1 MNASM
6 LRQLLLLLAAGLL
19 SGPVVVPLSAQ
30 GVITTLAG
38 KEFVYP
44 RTNQPALQ
52 APLGP
57 VGDVVWGPMGE
68 LYIADP
74 RNRLVLELSP
84 NGSVSIFAG
93 NGFDISSGDG
103 GRADRAGLRSPVGLA
118 VGPDGSVYIADATA
132 HKIRRVTPDGVISTF
147 AGNGQAASNGD
158 RLRATQASL
167 NEPTQMAFDGMGNLY
182 IAEKAGNRIR
192 KIDRNGFISTDITA
206 TQPEAVTVDPQG
218 VVWFGDARGL
228 NRYLAGMPSTLE
240 TPGAGLT
247 IGGLTVDPMGI
258 VAWST
263 GARHQVFSMRGASGQ
278 IVGNG
283 TTGLVVGNGFP
294 GSSGDGGPATEGRV
308 DTPLGLDY
316 APDGRLAIADSGNGL
331 VRQVNARDILSRL
344 AGSQGFRFTGDG
356 GPAPLATLNSPQG
369 VSIGAG
375 RVLIADTNSNR
386 IRTIGPTGV
395 IQSLATGTPGG
406 DSQNPTSLSR
416 PTDVVEAGG
425 EVFVADRGNVRVAQ
439 LTDAIPLTVAGGGF
453 VRNRDGIPATEA
465 RLFDPTDIAFDSL
478 GNLLVTDREDD
489 RVRRVRPDGIIEAF
503 AGSGAEGASGD
514 GGAAIAAAMNGP
526 SSVATGLN
534 GDVYIVDE
542 LNNRIRKVDPS
553 GVITRVAG
561 AGPAGFSGDGQSAR
575 DALLNRPSGVAV
587 GPDGSVYIADSGNHR
602 IRKVGLNQVIETVAG
617 TGNPAYSGDGGF
629 STQAALRN
637 PTGIAVDSV
646 GNLFIA
652 DEGNDRIRTVLAQT
666 PQFILAVAGD
676 GAPNDLLEL
685 RAFEGQDTPARVIE
699 LDPEID
705 GLRYEVLLFDDGAQ
719 VSSLPW
725 LDVSPLEGAMPA
737 SLRVIGKADEIGD
750 FNGSIAVRIRGAG
763 ANETIGIDV
772 SLVVEEQP
780 AANCPNNCTEPFTAL
795 DLDRDNAVFATYQG
809 GAPESIVLEPK
820 LIKLKPPTVT
830 FVSEEKGPAGVEQ
843 SAEFDLFARA
853 TTDDGSP
860 WLIVNPRSALT
871 LEGEPPPFEIT
882 ANPLRLPVGTY
893 TGVVEFGGSGIPT
906 VELPVT
912 MTIAPA
918 KPKLEVDRTG
928 LTFRA
933 ASRGPSP
940 LERRVTVTNA
950 GTGLME
956 WRATTETLEGSG
968 WLSVS
973 PRSGGVVGEIDDSD
987 DLLVS
992 VNPAGLAPGDY
1003 FGSVEITAPGTTPQ
1017 SVTVIFN
1024 VGPAG
1029 ELLPP
1034 DLSRN
1039 GLVFTA
1045 SGSGSPGSQD
1055 VTFANLNSVEVAYTA
1070 LLQGSDENPVI
1081 LHAPRLGVL
1090 APGER
1095 ETIRVQ
1101 PNFELTPFGVSRERL
1116 AITFS
1121 EGGSSDVEITTVKVD
1136 GPIALSEEGRPA
1148 GGGCERNN
1156 LIVTP
1161 TAGAVVQHP
1170 KGQPLD
1176 LEALVVDNCG
1186 APFTGGAST
1195 VPVKFSAPGTT
1206 VDLKHNSGGLWAGS
1220 YQPRGNLG
1228 QFNASY
1234 TAIFGFSVA
1243 QQDVTI
1249 ELIEGAD
1256 VPLIGAGG
1264 LVNAA
1269 SFEQAPQISPG
1280 SLISLFGESLAEGSA
1295 AATTAPLPE
1304 QLAGAQV
1311 KLGDRTLKLFF
1322 AGGNQINAQIP
1333 FDIEPNL
1340 QHRIEIRRGNA
1351 ASVPEQVTVAPTQPG
1366 IFAVN
1371 QAGSGQAVIVDA
1383 FTFVI
1388 SDTQSP
1394 ATAGA
1399 ALSAFCTGLGAVDPP
1414 APEGEQAPFSP
1425 LSRTV
1430 NAVTVQIGDQQADVL
1445 FAGLAPGFAGLYQVN
1460 FVVPPGASTGDAVPV
1475 TLTVDGKTS
1484 PPVTIAIE

>member
-1 MNASM
+1 M
-6 LRQLLLLLAAGLL
+6 LRQFSLILALGLL
-19 SGPVVVPLSAQ
+19 GGPAIGPLSAQ

-44 RTNQPALQ
+44 RLPQAGLQ

-57 VGDVVWGPMGE
+57 VADVAWGLMGE

-74 RNRLVLELSP
+74 RNRLVLKLTP
-84 NGSVSIFAG
+84 DGSVGIFAG

-103 GRADRAGLRSPVGLA
+103 GPANRAGLRSPVGLA
-118 VGPDGSVYIADATA
+118 VGPDGSVYIADAAA
-132 HKIRRVTPDGVISTF
+132 HKIRRVTPDGVIRTF
-147 AGNGQAASNGD
+147 AGNGQAASSGD
-158 RLRATQASL
+158 GLRAPQASL
-167 NEPTQMAFDGMGNLY
+167 NEPWQMAFDGIGALY
-182 IAEKAGNRIR
+182 VAEKAGDRIR
-192 KIDRNGFISTDITA
+192 KIDRLGVISTDITA
-206 TQPEAVTVDPQG
+206 TQPVAVTVDPQG

-247 IGGLTVDPMGI
+247 IGGLTADPMGI

-263 GARHQVFSMRGASGQ
+263 GERHQVFSMRGTSGQ

-308 DTPLGLDY
+308 DTPLGLAY

-331 VRQVNARDILSRL
+331 VRQVDTRDMLSRL

-369 VSIGAG
+369 VAVGSG
-375 RVLIADTNSNR
+375 RVLIADTNSNKVR
-386 IRTIGPTGV
+386 AIGTDGV
-395 IQSLATGTPGG
+395 IESLPSGTPGG
-406 DSQNPTSLSR
+406 DSLNPTSLSR

-425 EVFVADRGNVRVAQ
+425 EVYVADRGNVRVAQ
-439 LTDAIPLTVAGGGF
+439 LTARTPITVAGGGF
-453 VRNRDGIPATEA
+453 VRNRDNLPATEA
-465 RLFDPTDIAFDSL
+465 RLFDPTSVAFDAL
-478 GNLLVTDREDD
+478 GNLILTDREDD
-489 RVRRVRPDGIIEAF
+489 RVRLVRPDGIIEAF

-514 GGAAIAAAMNGP
+514 GGAAVAAAMNGP
-526 SSVATGLN
+526 RSVATAPN

-542 LNNRIRKVDPS
+542 LNNRVRKVDPS

-575 DALLNRPSGVAV
+575 DALLNRPTGVAV

-637 PTGIAVDSV
+637 PTGLDVDAV

-652 DEGNDRIRTVLAQT
+652 DEGNDRIRTVLAQL
-666 PQFILAVAGD
+666 PQFFVNVG
-676 GAPNDLLEL
+676 GQGGPNDLIEL
-685 RAFEGQDTPARVIE
+685 SVFEGQHTPARVIDLAPE
-699 LDPEID
+699 LA
-705 GLRYEVLLFDDGAQ
+705 GLRYEVLLFDDGAL

-737 SLRVIGKADEIGD
+737 SLRVIGKGVETGV
-750 FNGSIAVRIRGAG
+750 FEGSIAVRIRGAG
-763 ANETIGIDV
+763 ANETISIDV
-772 SLVVEEQP
+772 SLVVEEEP
-780 AANCPNNCTEPFTAL
+780 AANCPNNCTDPFTAL
-795 DLDRDNAVFATYQG
+795 GLDRNNAVFATYQG
-809 GAPESIVLEPK
+809 GAAESIVIEPK
-820 LIKLKPPTVT
+820 LIKFKPPTLP
-830 FVSEEKGPAGVEQ
+830 SLNEENGPTSMEQ
-843 SAEFDLFARA
+843 RAEFELFASA
-853 TTDDGSP
+853 STDDGGT
-860 WLIVNPRSALT
+860 WLSVVPSSAMT
-871 LEGEPPPFEIT
+871 FEGEPPPFEIT
-882 ANPLRLPVGTY
+882 ANPLQLSVGTY
-893 TGVVEFGGSGIPT
+893 TGVVEFSGSGIPP

-912 MTIAPA
+912 MTVAPS
-918 KPKLEVDRTG
+918 KPKLAVDRTG

-933 ASRGPSP
+933 ASQGPSP
-940 LERRVTVTNA
+940 LERRVTITNA
-950 GTGLME
+950 GTGLMD
-956 WRATTETLEGSG
+956 WSAATETLEGSG
-968 WLSVS
+968 WLSIS
-973 PRSGGVVGEIDDSD
+973 ARSGDVIGETEDAD

-1024 VGPAG
+1024 VAPAG

-1039 GLVFTA
+1039 GLVFTSA
-1045 SGSGSPGSQD
+1045 GGVSPGSQD
-1055 VTFANLNSVEVAYTA
+1055 VTFANVNSVPVSYTA
-1070 LLQGSDENPVI
+1070 LLQGSDDTPAI

-1090 APGER
+1090 DPGER
-1095 ETIRVQ
+1095 ETVRVQ
-1101 PNFELTPFGVSRERL
+1101 PNFELMPFGVARERL

-1136 GPIALSEEGRPA
+1136 APVALSEEGRPA
-1148 GGGCERNN
+1148 GGGCERSS

-1161 TAGAVVQHP
+1161 TSGTVVQHP
-1170 KGQPLD
+1170 KGQPMD

-1186 APFTGGAST
+1186 APFTGGASS
-1195 VPVKFSAPGTT
+1195 VPVKFSAPGST
-1206 VDLKHNSGGLWAGS
+1206 VDLSHNSDGLWAGS
-1220 YQPRGNLG
+1220 YQPREDVG

-1243 QQDVTI
+1243 QEDVTI

-1256 VPLIGAGG
+1256 VPLIGTGG

-1304 QLAGAQV
+1304 QLAGSQV

-1430 NAVTVQIGDQQADVL
+1430 NDVTVRIGDQQAEVL

-1460 FVVPPGASTGDAVPV
+1460 FIVPPGAPTGDAVPV